1 MSGGFFDYKQDCI
14 KDIAESIEGL
24 VHHSGKTRNELHEA
38 GIEEIG
44 GWYTRDVDWWNP
56 EETLARMSY
65 WRDCGSPDEIKKWI
79 EDHNREIVIDFSPE
93 TLREF
98 RKAAT
103 LLRKAAIYA
112 HRIDWLLSGD
122 DGEDNFQTRLK
133 EELDALKKKRR

>member
-24 VHHSGKTRNELHEA
+24 VRYSGKTRNELHEA
-38 GIEEIG
+38 GIDEIG

-56 EETLARMSY
+56 EESLERMSY
-65 WRDCGSPDEIKKWI
+65 WRDSGSPDENRKWI
-79 EDHNREIVIDFSPE
+79 EDHNREIVVDYSPE

-112 HRIDWLLSGD
+112 HRIDWLLSDD
-122 DGEDNFQTRLK
+122 DGEDSFHESLK
-133 EELDALKKKRR
+133 EELDALKKKRK